1 VSEADQAFP
10 VFGGVEKRF
19 DWGACVLTAWLPRQQ
34 QHSSQDSCKQAHAVA
49 SRPNWLMHQHQHSWA
64 NMNTEMLL
72 LRPNWLMHQHQHNW
86 ANMNKELL
94 LLDPT
99 GLCIST
105 STVGQ
110 T

>member
-1 VSEADQAFP
+1 M
-10 VFGGVEKRF
+10 
-19 DWGACVLTAWLPRQQ
+19 Q
-34 QHSSQDSCKQAHAVA
+34 QHQHSWADINKIAAAA

-64 NMNTEMLL
+64 NMK
-72 LRPNWLMHQHQHNW
+72 
-86 ANMNKELL
+86 KELL

-105 STVGQ
+105 STVWQ